1 MYFCFEVE
9 YMSLNKLSVFLFLD
23 CPNKGLEVFSEVEV
37 VERSMVEEDVKHEEE
52 EETEESEQPPDKI
65 RRT

>member
-9 YMSLNKLSVFLFLD
+9 DISLNKLSVFLFLD
-23 CPNKGLEVFSEVEV
+23 CPNKGLEVFLEVEV
-37 VERSMVEEDVKHEEE
+37 VEWKMVEENIKHEEE
-52 EETEESEQPPDKI
+52 EGTVESEQLPDKI